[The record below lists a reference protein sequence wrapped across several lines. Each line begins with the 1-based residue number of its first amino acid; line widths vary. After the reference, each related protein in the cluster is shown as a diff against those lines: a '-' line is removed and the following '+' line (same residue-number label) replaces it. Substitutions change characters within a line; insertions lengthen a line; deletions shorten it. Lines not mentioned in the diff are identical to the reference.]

1 VVIVPCPRIGGDGL
15 VHCGTVVRPDASQR
29 ARDLLVRF
37 HPLATPLRALLD
49 MAAWALA
56 SWFAIYIRLDFNVS
70 ETYRRGYLRTVVIA
84 AIVQAL
90 VGFTTGL
97 YRRRWLYGSFDE
109 MRALLATAI
118 LTTAILFGLNWYVLD
133 RIVPASTILVGGAIG
148 LMLMVGIRFWWRL
161 LVERLK
167 RPSADASERMLVYGA
182 GEGGL
187 QAITAMMR
195 NPASPYLP
203 VGILDDEPSRQRLS
217 IMGVPSMGGR
227 DRLAD
232 AARRTNATSMLIA
245 VPTASSEV
253 VRELVD
259 LADGVGLNVKILPPV
274 DELFSGPVTVGDI
287 REVSDE
293 DLLGRHRIETD
304 VESIAQYLT
313 GRRVLVTGAG
323 GSIGSELCRQI
334 YRFGPSELIMLD
346 RDESALHQVE
356 LSIHGRAL
364 LDSDETV
371 LVDIRDAAAL
381 EDVFARRRPEVVFH
395 AAALKHLPM
404 LERFPLEGFK
414 SNVLGTL
421 NVLRASRS
429 VGVSVFVNIS
439 TDKAANPTSVLG
451 YSKRIAERL
460 TAHEGETGSG
470 EYLSVRF
477 GNVLGSRGSVLT
489 SFHEQIARGGPV
501 TVTHPD
507 VTRYFMTIPEAVQLV
522 IQAGAIGR
530 RGEVLVL
537 DMGEPVRIHD
547 LAKQLIT
554 RSGKNVSIVFT
565 GLREGEKLHEE
576 LFSTGDLDHRPRH
589 PLISHARVQPL
600 DPATLPPTE
609 ASVAELFAEGVR

>member
-1 VVIVPCPRIGGDGL
+1 M
-15 VHCGTVVRPDASQR
+15 
-29 ARDLLVRF
+29 VRF
-37 HPLATPLRALLD
+37 HPLATPVRAALD
-49 MAAWALA
+49 ISAWALA
-56 SWFAIYIRLDFNVS
+56 SWFAIYFRLQFDVT
-70 ETYRRGYLRTVVIA
+70 ETYKRGYLWTVLIA
-84 AIVQAL
+84 AVVQAV
-90 VGFTTGL
+90 VGFATGL

-109 MRALLATAI
+109 MRALLATAVI
-118 LTTAILFGLNWYVLD
+118 TTVIMFGLNWFVLD
-133 RIVPASTILVGGAIG
+133 RIVPASTSLVGGAIG
-148 LMLMVGIRFWWRL
+148 LMLMIGIRFCWRL
-161 LVERLK
+161 VVERLK
-167 RPSADASERMLVYGA
+167 RPSAAVAERMLVYGA

-203 VGILDDEPSRQRLS
+203 VGILDDDPSKQRLS

-227 DRLAD
+227 ERLAD

-245 VPTASSEV
+245 VPAASSEI

-259 LADGVGLNVKILPPV
+259 LADAAGLSVKILPPV

-287 REVSDE
+287 RVVSDV

-304 VESIAQYLT
+304 VESIAEYLT

-334 YRFGPSELIMLD
+334 YRFGPAELIMLD

-371 LVDIRDAAAL
+371 LVDIRDSAAL
-381 EDVFARRRPEVVFH
+381 DEIFRRRRPEVVFH

-404 LERFPLEGFK
+404 LERFPVEGYK

-421 NVLRASRS
+421 NVLRSAST
-429 VGVSVFVNIS
+429 VGVAVFVNIS

-460 TAHEGETGSG
+460 TAHEGEIGSG

-501 TVTHPD
+501 TVTD
-507 VTRYFMTIPEAVQLV
+507 REVTRYFMTIPEAVQLV

-537 DMGEPVRIHD
+537 DMGEPVRIYD
-547 LAKQLIT
+547 LAKQLIA
-554 RSGKNVSIVFT
+554 RSGKQVPIVFT
-565 GLREGEKLHEE
+565 GLRSGEKLHEE
-576 LFSTGDLDHRPRH
+576 LFSTGDLDVRPRH
-589 PLISHARVQPL
+589 PLISHARVDSL
-600 DPATLPPTE
+600 DPDLLPSC
-609 ASVAELFAEGVR
+609 AVDSSELFADGVR